1 MSDLKNGSKGA
12 TNRDSNKKTSRN
24 SNRNSSRASDKI
36 AKEITSKDLE
46 ILEARFKRQE
56 RFLDRNDKRL
66 KSLRDLDEAVL
77 QKSRDLQNQ
86 RLKERREKIEK
97 TFVGDD
103 EAKKAKFDEMTKRTD
118 KVVERSRQRQDARIK
133 KHRKRV
139 DRQRKKYVKKVD
151 KYFTERRIVLEN
163 RFKLEKSEFGKRLI
177 RRNKISFVFGILGL
191 ILVFILIQLLIPT
204 SAFRR
209 NLAEEENTA
218 TETDAVA
225 ETVEVLDET
234 LKPKM
239 DHSGGPTEQQ
249 RLWQL
254 LLDHFD
260 GNETAALGVMC
271 NLWSE
276 SKFEAVNLEDY
287 NNEIWSVDD
296 ITYTTDI
303 NQGAITRKDFLEAR
317 TYNMTNGYYND
328 YSEWVNV
335 DGGYGYAQ
343 YTAYTKKEKLYQ
355 FAEQWFGPGGEGENY
370 RFDIGD
376 PDMQAHYVISLLESD
391 EFATLDSRI
400 RNAGSVVDACY
411 YWLRFYE
418 VPYDPYC
425 DNYYTLAFDRA
436 ECASRIKEECDVNF
450 DKYEEGNSTEGG
462 AGEGTSEKTGGE
474 SDDSK
479 EGED

>member
-1 MSDLKNGSKGA
+1 MSELKNGKNG
-12 TNRDSNKKTSRN
+12 SNKSLDR
-24 SNRNSSRASDKI
+24 
-36 AKEITSKDLE
+36 
-46 ILEARFKRQE
+46 LEARSRRQE
-56 RFLDRNDKRL
+56 QFLERNDMRL
-66 KSLRDLDEAVL
+66 KSLRELDEAVL
-77 QKSRDLQNQ
+77 QKSRDMQDQ
-86 RLKERREKIEK
+86 RLKERRKRIEES
-97 TFVGDD
+97 FVKDD
-103 EAKKAKFDEMTKRTD
+103 KAKQEKFEEMKKRTD
-118 KVVERSRQRQDARIK
+118 RTISKSRQRQDARRK
-133 KHRKRV
+133 KHRKKINKRI
-139 DRQRKKYVKKVD
+139 KKYRARLF
-151 KYFTERRIVLEN
+151 KYFNERRIILEN
-163 RFKLEKSEFGKRLI
+163 RYKHAKSGLDKRI
-177 RRNKISFVFGILGL
+177 SRRNKITFVIGLVGL
-191 ILVFILIQLLIPT
+191 ILVFLLMELLIPT

-209 NLAEEENTA
+209 SLVAGDDTA
-218 TETDAVA
+218 TETDAVV
-225 ETVEVLDET
+225 ETAEVLEET
-234 LKPKM
+234 LKPQI
-239 DHSGGPTEQQ
+239 DYSGGPTEQQ
-249 RLWQL
+249 RLWKL
-254 LLDHFD
+254 LLEHFD
-260 GNETAALGVMC
+260 GNETAVLGVMC

-287 NNEIWSVDD
+287 NNQIWSVDD

-303 NQGAITRKDFLEAR
+303 NQGAISRKDFLEAR

-376 PDMQAHYVISLLESD
+376 SDMQAHYVVSLLESD

-436 ECASRIKEECDVNF
+436 ECASRIKSECDV
-450 DKYEEGNSTEGG
+450 DIDESADGDGAEQGTEENAGAGDG
-462 AGEGTSEKTGGE
+462 AGENTGGE
-474 SDDSK
+474 GGSK